1 MAEHEAIDVIADQV
15 EKIACRK
22 CGRHLDVSKLPM
34 FSKVECPD
42 CKTQQT
48 VPARL
53 GQFLLLEILGAG
65 GMGAV
70 YQALDQ
76 SLGRYVAI
84 KVMRRAMG
92 EDPAFVENFMREAR
106 AAAALNHRNVV
117 QIYSCGQEKGQP
129 YIVMELVSGGR
140 LDEMIAQGN
149 PIEEVRALEIGIDVT
164 EGLKAANDV
173 GLIHGDVKPANILF
187 DKNGIAKVA
196 DFGLARFV
204 AWQQDRGEV
213 WGTPYYIAPE
223 KARGQKVDHRS
234 DIYSL
239 GATLYHALGAKPP
252 FDGKTAT
259 DVVLARLK
267 NPAIGLR
274 VIRPSLQPETADVIA
289 RTLESDPFMRY
300 PTYSSLLADLRE
312 ALRVAK
318 QEQRSV
324 HTKVKK
330 SPTGP
335 VVAIVLMLLAALAI
349 VIGSLQWTSGRKEKA
364 KEKAGETVAPA
375 VTNAQET
382 AQVTTGEQENVQA
395 QAQKVAAIVQP
406 FTPAHEQA
414 LNEAVAQLVR
424 GNPTAMRDQLQDL
437 YDKSSAIGMGRFWI
451 RLFQAVACWAGQR
464 DQDAVIYLQE
474 VRNALF
480 ESPDPSRPH
489 PGNMPQT
496 LAKLMLKQV
505 DEGAV
510 SFEAARRPPWYGD
523 FAEFYLGLDFL
534 REGNVKRAKDFFSSY
549 LSKQGKDPTWPYSF
563 QPIAKMCVEQIDE
576 FAQVQDKAAQLIAN
590 KQAAKAR
597 ALLEEFRF
605 KSSALMFPLA
615 ELALTR
621 VKAAES
627 KELEEQRR
635 ADRIAHREL
644 VQVDLDRI
652 EEVRTA
658 NLPFVAQKDFRK
670 ASAALSKVLSE
681 LKTSEGQQTYMG
693 LREMYDRMDGLK
705 RFLIT
710 RISASPYRGGA
721 RTELGGDAVG
731 ADLNGIRVALGS
743 HGEMVL
749 PWPEIS
755 PRLLAQLFGYYVTD
769 TSLSDADRA
778 DENLSMAVFCYETTA
793 FRAAAQ
799 YAEQAVKLD
808 PAIKVKVR
816 RLMPSLLPD

>member
-1 MAEHEAIDVIADQV
+1 MAEHEPIDVIADQV

-42 CKTQQT
+42 CKTKQT

-53 GQFLLLEILGAG
+53 GQFLLLEVLGAG

-140 LDEMIAQGN
+140 LDEMISQGN
-149 PIEEVRALEIGIDVT
+149 PIDEVRALEIGVDVV

-300 PTYSSLLADLRE
+300 PTYASLLADLRE

-318 QEQRSV
+318 QEQRSI

-330 SPTGP
+330 SPVAP

-349 VIGSLQWTSGRKEKA
+349 VIGSLQWKSGRAEKA
-364 KEKAGETVAPA
+364 KEEQKGKAAATNVQGVAA
-375 VTNAQET
+375 VATNALET
-382 AQVTTGEQENVQA
+382 SQVQT
-395 QAQKVAAIVQP
+395 QKVAAILQP
-406 FTPAHEQA
+406 FTPVGEKAISD
-414 LNEAVAQLVR
+414 AVAQLVR
-424 GNPTAMRDQLQDL
+424 GDPVAMRTQLQGL
-437 YDKSSAIGMGRFWI
+437 YDKSPAIGMGRFWI
-451 RLFQAVACWAGQR
+451 RLFQSVACWAGQR
-464 DQDAVIYLQE
+464 DQDAVVYLQE

-480 ESPDPSRPH
+480 ESPDPSQPH

-496 LAKLMLKQV
+496 LAKHMLKQI
-505 DEGAV
+505 DEGSV
-510 SFEAARRPPWYGD
+510 SFEAARWPGWYGD
-523 FAEFYLGLDFL
+523 LAEFFLGLDLL
-534 REGNVKRAKDFFSSY
+534 REGNVKRAKDFFNSY
-549 LSKQGKDPTWPYSF
+549 LSKQAGDPAWPYSF
-563 QPIAKMCVEQIDE
+563 QPVARMCVDQIDE
-576 FAQVQDKAAQLIAN
+576 FAQVQDKVAQFIAN
-590 KQAAKAR
+590 KQAAKGR
-597 ALLEEFRF
+597 KLLEDFRF

-621 VKAAES
+621 LKSAEA
-627 KELEEQRR
+627 KELEDLQRVE
-635 ADRIAHREL
+635 RIAHQEL
-644 VQVDLDRI
+644 VQVDLERL
-652 EEVRTA
+652 EEVRAA
-658 NLPFVAQKDFRK
+658 NHPLVAQKDFRK
-670 ASAALSKVLSE
+670 ASAALSKVLPE
-681 LKTSEGQQTYMG
+681 LKTTEGQQTYTG
-693 LREMYDRMDGLK
+693 VREMYDRMDGMK

-710 RISASPYRGGA
+710 RISAAPFRGGA

-731 ADLNGIRVALGS
+731 ADLNGIRVALGQ

-755 PRLLAQLFGYYVTD
+755 PRLLAQLIGFYTAD
-769 TSLSDADRA
+769 TAVPEKERA
-778 DENLSMAVFCYETTA
+778 EANLAMAAFCYETTA
-793 FRAAAQ
+793 FRVAAQ
-799 YAEQAVKLD
+799 YADQAVKLD
-808 PAIKVKVR
+808 PDIKVKVR

>member
-1 MAEHEAIDVIADQV
+1 MAEHQANDVIADQV

-42 CKTQQT
+42 CQTQQT

-53 GQFLLLEILGAG
+53 GQFLLLEMLGAG

-76 SLGRYVAI
+76 SLGRYVAL
-84 KVMRRAMG
+84 KVMRRSMG
-92 EDPAFVENFMREAR
+92 EDPTFVENFMREAR

-149 PIEEVRALEIGIDVT
+149 PIDEVRALEIGIDVA

-187 DKNGIAKVA
+187 DKSGAAKVA

-274 VIRPSLQPETADVIA
+274 VIRPSLQPETADVIS

-300 PTYSSLLADLRE
+300 PTYASLLADLRE

-318 QEQRSV
+318 QEQRSI

-330 SPTGP
+330 SPVAP

-349 VIGSLQWTSGRKEKA
+349 VIGSLQWTSGKKES
-364 KEKAGETVAPA
+364 AGDAPGKGPA
-375 VTNAQET
+375 VTPTNAVAVEQPTNAVET
-382 AQVTTGEQENVQA
+382 AQVQT
-395 QAQKVAAIVQP
+395 QKVAAIVQP
-406 FTPAHEQA
+406 FTQVGEQA
-414 LNEAVAQLVR
+414 INDAVAQLVR
-424 GNPTAMRDQLQDL
+424 GNPVAMRDQLQSL
-437 YDKSSAIGMGRFWI
+437 YDKSPAIGMGRFWI
-451 RLFQAVACWAGQR
+451 RLFQAVACWAMQR
-464 DQDAVIYLQE
+464 DQDAVVYLQE

-480 ESPDPSRPH
+480 ESPDPAQPH

-496 LAKLMLKQV
+496 IAKHMLKQI

-510 SFEAARRPPWYGD
+510 SFEAARWPGWYGD
-523 FAEFYLGLDFL
+523 FAEFFLGLDLL
-534 REGNVKRAKDFFSSY
+534 REGNVKRAKDFFNSY
-549 LSKQGKDPTWPYSF
+549 LSKQGREPTWPYSF

-576 FAQVQDKAAQLIAN
+576 FAQVQERVAQSVAN
-590 KQAAKAR
+590 KQAAKGR
-597 ALLEEFRF
+597 AMLEDFRF
-605 KSSALMFPLA
+605 KSNALMFPLA
-615 ELALTR
+615 DLALTR
-621 VKAAES
+621 LKAAEA

-635 ADRIAHREL
+635 VERLARQEL
-644 VQVDLDRI
+644 IQVDLDRLD
-652 EEVRTA
+652 EVRAA
-658 NLPFVAQKDFRK
+658 NLPLVAQKDFRK

-681 LKTSEGQQTYMG
+681 LKTSEGQQTYTIR
-693 LREMYDRMDGLK
+693 REMYDRMDGLK
-705 RFLIT
+705 RFLIN

-731 ADLNGIRVALGS
+731 ADLNGIRVALGQ

-749 PWPEIS
+749 PWSEIS
-755 PRLLAQLFGYYVTD
+755 PRLLAQLFGYYAAD
-769 TSLSDADRA
+769 TALPEKERA
-778 DENLSMAVFCYETTA
+778 DVNISMAAFCYETTA
-793 FRAAAQ
+793 FRAAVQ
-799 YAEQAVKLD
+799 YADQAVKLD
-808 PAIKVKVR
+808 ADTRQKIR
-816 RLMPSLLPD
+816 RLMPGLLPE